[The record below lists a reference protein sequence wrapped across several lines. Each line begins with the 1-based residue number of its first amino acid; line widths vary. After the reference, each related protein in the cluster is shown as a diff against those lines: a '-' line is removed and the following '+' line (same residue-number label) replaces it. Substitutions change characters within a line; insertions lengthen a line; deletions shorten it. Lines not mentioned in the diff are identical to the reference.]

1 MLKRIPFQK
10 RRARYCHNS
19 KSFHSRIAQTAVP
32 VYHVNDPPASLP
44 VSPFPRIPP
53 RGSSCHDLAGSSIA
67 ALIFHPLLSSR
78 YHSTIKSSSVSIS
91 NKKLVNIFYKV
102 HLLGKIVGRDA
113 PGAPCPPLPQLS
125 AIGQYV
131 QRLILN
137 IETSYPFIKLLNH
150 VVMPNHIHLLLE
162 ICSSE
167 SGAPGASRPTQT
179 MFEKPCCV
187 PRSTTVIPR
196 VITTLKKFSNA
207 DDEYY

>member
-1 MLKRIPFQK
+1 MSRKRVI
-10 RRARYCHNS
+10 
-19 KSFHSRIAQTAVP
+19 
-32 VYHVNDPPASLP
+32 SLP
-44 VSPFPRIPP
+44 RFCASWRTTTTQASIICSVAPTIPHHRRNNMEYAKRKHPR
-53 RGSSCHDLAGSSIA
+53 L
-67 ALIFHPLLSSR
+67 
-78 YHSTIKSSSVSIS
+78 KSYDYSETGVYFLTVCTK
-91 NKKLVNIFYKV
+91 NKV
-102 HLLGKIVGRDA
+102 HLMGKIVGRDD

-167 SGAPGASRPTQT
+167 SGAPGSSRPTQT

-196 VITTLKKFSNA
+196 VITTHKKFSNA